1 MFSLTAFSQIATD
14 TTTTTNVKSI
24 PVTVL
29 KMIVKDLMA
38 GDSAKSILKLTELQ
52 LKETENKVSLKD
64 SVINVMKTKE
74 INYNEIISVGKE
86 KYKIQE
92 DYSKSLEKALRKEK
106 VKNKFTK
113 IISSS
118 LLAAAGFFIIVH
130 K

>member
-1 MFSLTAFSQIATD
+1 
-14 TTTTTNVKSI
+14 
-24 PVTVL
+24 
-29 KMIVKDLMA
+29 MIVKDLMA

-64 SVINVMKTKE
+64 SVISVMKTKE

-113 IISSS
+113 IISGS